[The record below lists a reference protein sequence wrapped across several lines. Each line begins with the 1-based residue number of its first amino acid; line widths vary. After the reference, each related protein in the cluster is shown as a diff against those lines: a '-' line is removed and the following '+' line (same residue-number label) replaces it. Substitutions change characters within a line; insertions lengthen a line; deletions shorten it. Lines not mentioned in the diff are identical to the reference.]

1 MAAAPELHEGS
12 FVDEVWAVGRKHGV
26 QAAGIV
32 GSRQGQ
38 EAGVAGRMNLE
49 GRTAVI
55 TGAASG
61 IGRALAIS
69 LASRGCHLALTD
81 VDEVGMRE
89 TTDLVASTQERAPSQ
104 SRVRV
109 SQHRVDVADRDAVAN
124 FPSAVTAE
132 HPGVDVLINNAGVAV
147 GGTFEQVAEEDF
159 EWLFEINFWGVV
171 RMTRAFL
178 PLLRASGD
186 ARIVN
191 ISSLYGLVAPPEQV
205 PYAASK
211 FAVRGFS
218 EALRHEL
225 EGSGVGVTV
234 VHPGGVN
241 TSIAEKAR
249 IPAGVTE
256 EEIERRRK
264 RYRKLL
270 RMPPAI
276 AAETIVRGIERR
288 QPRVLVGSDAKVTSL
303 IQRLLPVSYWK
314 VLARR
319 AGD

>member
-1 MAAAPELHEGS
+1 MAN
-12 FVDEVWAVGRKHGV
+12 
-26 QAAGIV
+26 
-32 GSRQGQ
+32 
-38 EAGVAGRMNLE
+38 RMKLK

-61 IGRALAIS
+61 IGRALAVS
-69 LASRGCHLALTD
+69 LARRGCHLALADIDESGVAGTAELAR
-81 VDEVGMRE
+81 VDG
-89 TTDLVASTQERAPSQ
+89 
-104 SRVRV
+104 VRV
-109 SQHRVDVADRDAVAN
+109 SRHLVDVADRAAVAE
-124 FPSAVTAE
+124 FPNVVAAE
-132 HPGVDVLINNAGVAV
+132 HQGVDILVNNAGVAV
-147 GGTFEQVAEEDF
+147 GGTFAQVSEEDF

-178 PLLRASGD
+178 PLLQASSD
-186 ARIVN
+186 ARLVN
-191 ISSLYGLVAPPEQV
+191 LSSVYGLVAPPEQV
-205 PYAASK
+205 AYASSK

-249 IPAGVTE
+249 VPAGATE
-256 EEIERRRK
+256 EEITRRQK

-270 RMPPAI
+270 RLPPAI

-288 QPRVLVGSDAKVTSL
+288 QPRVIVGSDAKVISL
-303 IQRLLPVSYWK
+303 IVRLLPVSYWR
-314 VLARR
+314 VLRMRARE
-319 AGD
+319 